1 MKKNEWDELSK
12 YLWKLS
18 MMKSKYSQPLKDLV
32 VMVNTEIYANKEMID
47 NDNKQTSTTNGNNT
61 RLDPDR
67 TNSSD

>member
-12 YLWKLS
+12 YLWKIS

-32 VMVNTEIYANKEMID
+32 VMVNKEIYTNNEVIKD
-47 NDNKQTSTTNGNNT
+47 DNKQTSTTNGNNS
-61 RLDPDR
+61 RLDTNR

>member
-32 VMVNTEIYANKEMID
+32 VMVNKKIYNEVIKD
-47 NDNKQTSTTNGNNT
+47 DNKQTSTTNGNNT